1 MPTELLQ
8 EKIAAAIASFN
19 KGAHDQAET
28 FSRQALAFKE
38 PSDLADRWAAEA
50 FGNLGMAFMSVA
62 KFSTAQLCLERCINV
77 LEGDKNIHPSTLA
90 QLISNRASCF
100 LAENKFAEAL
110 PLCEKAWGVAELA
123 GKSSDEQRPVFLSN
137 LASAYY
143 KLDRLREAECY
154 YKLAI
159 EAAENIWG
167 DHELVAVTQNNLANC
182 CRDQDKYDVAIE
194 LYNLS
199 IAYFTDN
206 GGASPDLAFALNS
219 YADCLRKMGNEQ
231 ELVKVIAKLAEV
243 EEELE
248 LLAD

>member
-19 KGAHDQAET
+19 RGAHEQAES
-28 FSRQALAFKE
+28 FSLQALKFKE
-38 PSDLADRWAAEA
+38 PSDLADHWAAEA

-62 KFSTAQLCLERCINV
+62 KFSTAELCLERCVNV
-77 LEGDKNIHPSTLA
+77 LEKDKNIHPSTLA

-100 LAENKFAEAL
+100 LAEDKFAEAL

-123 GKSSDEQRPVFLSN
+123 GTSSDEQRPVFLSN

-143 KLDRLREAECY
+143 KLNRFREAECY
-154 YKLAI
+154 YKLAV
-159 EAAENIWG
+159 EAAETIWG

-182 CRDQDKYDVAIE
+182 CRDQEKYDKAVE

-199 IAYFTDN
+199 IAYFTNN

-219 YADCLRKMGNEQ
+219 YADCLRKMGDDK
-231 ELVKVIAKLAEV
+231 ELAKVTAQLAEV

-248 LLAD
+248 LQAD